1 MSPFNLQQ
9 FAEEYADRLQSL
21 EEYNPKNLFLP
32 GSETA
37 NIGEHFKRATKSGS
51 SFDEQKVFANRYLN
65 DYFPK
70 VQQLTKEANLP
81 NIAQE
86 LDEFFLK
93 TGLPNERLDGFKYT
107 LAPAQHEIISHL
119 RPYNA
124 GFMPDYRTLDTKIDG
139 INFGPNPVSPFNER
153 FAGNIDSLIKDK
165 NLSRGKNFSG
175 ENVKNYL
182 LRRDG
187 FENMLTSDIFIKQ
200 LERVPLQ
207 QRELDST
214 FDQQALEKA
223 KNFVY
228 ENYGDMPLDPGTKVK
243 VSDSVANE
251 IADQLNKKYLPQAR
265 YNFQSMGELM
275 YPTGGD
281 NTPHSSRLHFQYR
294 TGSSDIPEL
303 RRFSDSISNPGIGYM
318 SADPFTATLSGA
330 KKLIK
335 ENPTGTN
342 LGVATSF
349 LDPGLPQAIKEDD
362 YLKAGKVVGRDI
374 LGGAFIEQATKKGL
388 PLAGRYLPQLTPV
401 LQGGAS
407 ILSKASPFLTG
418 AAVFTQ
424 GAPGSLT
431 DVVTQKAGANPISFL
446 PSAQANPETDIG
458 SRSGKAIMNEGKYLF
473 NSLLK
478 GQLPY
483 TR

>member
-1 MSPFNLQQ
+1 MSPFNLQN

-37 NIGEHFKRATKSGS
+37 NIGTHFDQAMQPGS
-51 SFDEQKVFANRYLN
+51 SFAEQKAFANRYLN

-70 VQQLTKEANLP
+70 AQQVAKDANLP
-81 NIAQE
+81 NISEE
-86 LDEFFLK
+86 LNEFFLK
-93 TGLPNERLDGFKYT
+93 TGLPDERLSRSGFE
-107 LAPAQHEIISHL
+107 LDDAQHEIISHL
-119 RPYNA
+119 RPYKA
-124 GFMPDYRTLDTKIDG
+124 GFMPDYRTLDPQIGGLTV
-139 INFGPNPVSPFNER
+139 GPNPVSPFNER
-153 FAGNIDSLIKDK
+153 FATNMDGFIKDK
-165 NLSRGKNFSG
+165 NIGGVAVRDFTGKG
-175 ENVKNYL
+175 VKNHL
-182 LRRDG
+182 LRSGG
-187 FENMLTSDIFIKQ
+187 FENMLVSDLLNKVDLNKATIAESTQAIKGI
-200 LERVPLQ
+200 R
-207 QRELDST
+207 
-214 FDQQALEKA
+214 
-223 KNFVY
+223 NFVN
-228 ENYGDMPLDPGTKVK
+228 ENYGFGPEAEGLNEVN
-243 VSDSVANE
+243 VSDSVSNE
-251 IADQLNKKYLPQAR
+251 IADQLNRKYLPQAR
-265 YNFQSMGELM
+265 YNYQSMGELM
-275 YPTGGD
+275 YPTGKFS
-281 NTPHSSRLHFQYR
+281 TPHNRRQGFQYALNQ
-294 TGSSDIPEL
+294 SKVPDL
-303 RRFSDSISNPGIGYM
+303 RAFSAQISNPGIGYM

-335 ENPTGTN
+335 ENPTGAN
-342 LGVATSF
+342 VGVATSL
-349 LDPGLPQAIKEDD
+349 LDPLLPQAIKEDD
-362 YLKAGKVVGRDI
+362 YLKAGEVVGRDI

-401 LQGGAS
+401 LQGTAS

-418 AAVFTQ
+418 AALFTQ

-446 PSAQANPETDIG
+446 PSAQANPKTDIG

>member
-1 MSPFNLQQ
+1 MSPFNLQN

-37 NIGEHFKRATKSGS
+37 NIGTHFDQAMQPGS
-51 SFDEQKVFANRYLN
+51 SFAEQKAFANRYLN

-70 VQQLTKEANLP
+70 AQQVAKDANLP
-81 NIAQE
+81 NISEE
-86 LDEFFLK
+86 LNEFFLK
-93 TGLPNERLDGFKYT
+93 TGLPDERLDGFDFK
-107 LAPAQHEIISHL
+107 LDDAQHEIISHL

-124 GFMPDYRTLDTKIDG
+124 GFMPDYRTLDPQIGGLTV
-139 INFGPNPVSPFNER
+139 GPNPVSPFNER
-153 FAGNIDSLIKDK
+153 FATNMDGFIKDK
-165 NLSRGKNFSG
+165 NIGGVAVRDFTGK
-175 ENVKNYL
+175 NVKNHL
-182 LRRDG
+182 LRSGG
-187 FENMLTSDIFIKQ
+187 FENMLVSDLLNKAGLRKANSAEATEAIKGI
-200 LERVPLQ
+200 R
-207 QRELDST
+207 
-214 FDQQALEKA
+214 
-223 KNFVY
+223 NFVN
-228 ENYGDMPLDPGTKVK
+228 ENYGFGPTAEGLQEVN
-243 VSDSVANE
+243 VSDSVSNE

-265 YNFQSMGELM
+265 YNYQSMGELM
-275 YPTGGD
+275 YPTGKFS
-281 NTPHSSRLHFQYR
+281 TPHNRRQGFQYALS
-294 TGSSDIPEL
+294 GSKVPDL
-303 RRFSDSISNPGIGYM
+303 RAFSAQISNPGIGYM

-335 ENPTGTN
+335 ENPTGAN
-342 LGVATSF
+342 LGVATSL

-362 YLKAGKVVGRDI
+362 YLKAGEVVGRDI

-401 LQGGAS
+401 LQGTAS

-418 AAVFTQ
+418 AALFTQ

-446 PSAQANPETDIG
+446 PSAQANPKTDIG